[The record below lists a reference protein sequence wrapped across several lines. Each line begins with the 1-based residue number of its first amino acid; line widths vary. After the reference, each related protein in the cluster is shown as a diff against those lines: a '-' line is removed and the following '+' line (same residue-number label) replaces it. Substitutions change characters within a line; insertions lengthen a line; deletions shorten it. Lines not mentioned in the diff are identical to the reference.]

1 MKLNIQNIGVVKEAD
16 INIDG
21 LTVICGENDT
31 GKSTIGKTLFALV
44 KGIIGYEEDFQSE
57 ISYELATR
65 FRQIHRVIE
74 QEIDLSQLD
83 DEQIGIIHRHIP
95 ISSLFLAKQVR
106 SGKLQYNDF
115 LPFIDLLKKLHNQ
128 EIISSD
134 TYDRLSHYI
143 KDIEFFLRQEI
154 NPSKKQKIALE
165 RAFFS
170 EFQTLITDE
179 SKVYLVDNDVN
190 ELMIEFN
197 KKSKIKNELSN
208 LEDFYFGEITYIET
222 PAVVQFFKLIMSAGV
237 KLPEQSRRR
246 IQETVPLHTK
256 DLTRKLFNS
265 DSIFNN
271 EAFYSIHKM
280 IYEAIQGD
288 FVYDN
293 RNNDFYLN
301 RNGKTIPSMDIA
313 SGIKSLGIIDILIK
327 NGILNPNDLLILDEP
342 EINLHPEWQN
352 KYAEIICMLVECGVK
367 VLVVTHSPYMVS
379 ALHHFSKNND
389 AIKRNFYLAEKDEN
403 GSYFSDETNNVMG
416 GIVKR
421 FAYALE
427 GMY

>member
-1 MKLNIQNIGVVKEAD
+1 MKLSIQNIGVVKEAN

-31 GKSTIGKTLFALV
+31 GKSTIGKTLFALI

-115 LPFIDLLKKLHNQ
+115 LPFMELLKQLYDDK
-128 EIISSD
+128 IIILE
-134 TYDRLSHYI
+134 TYERLLHYI
-143 KDIEFFLRQEI
+143 KDIEFFLNQEI
-154 NPSKKQKIALE
+154 NSNKKQKIALE

-179 SKVYLVDNDVN
+179 SKVHLMDNDIN
-190 ELMIEFN
+190 GLMIEFN

-208 LEDFYFGEITYIET
+208 LENFYFGEITYIET

-237 KLPEQSRRR
+237 KLPEQNGRRFR
-246 IQETVPLHTK
+246 ETVPLHTK

-265 DSIFNN
+265 DSIFSN
-271 EAFYSIHKM
+271 ETFSNIHEM

-301 RNGKTIPSMDIA
+301 RNGKKYSV
-313 SGIKSLGIIDILIK
+313 
-327 NGILNPNDLLILDEP
+327 NGYCFW
-342 EINLHPEWQN
+342 H
-352 KYAEIICMLVECGVK
+352 
-367 VLVVTHSPYMVS
+367 
-379 ALHHFSKNND
+379 
-389 AIKRNFYLAEKDEN
+389 
-403 GSYFSDETNNVMG
+403 
-416 GIVKR
+416 
-421 FAYALE
+421 
-427 GMY
+427 

>member
-1 MKLNIQNIGVVKEAD
+1 MKLSIQNIGVVKKAD

-44 KGIIGYEEDFQSE
+44 KGIIGYEEDIQE
-57 ISYELATR
+57 ELSYELITR
-65 FRQIHRVIE
+65 FRQISRVIR
-74 QEIDLSQLD
+74 QEIDLDKLYPDQLEIID
-83 DEQIGIIHRHIP
+83 KYISPSAIFLTRQI
-95 ISSLFLAKQVR
+95 R
-106 SGKLQYNDF
+106 SGKVKDGYF
-115 LPFIDLLKKLHNQ
+115 LPFIDLLKKMNIQ

-134 TYDRLSHYI
+134 TYDKLLHHI
-143 KDIEFFLRQEI
+143 KSIEAFLEREI
-154 NPSKKQKIALE
+154 NSNQKQKIALE

-170 EFQTLITDE
+170 EFQSLITDNSNIKLE
-179 SKVYLVDNDVN
+179 KDFKK
-190 ELMIEFN
+190 ITIRFN
-197 KKSKIKNELSN
+197 KKSKIIDEFFDLVNF
-208 LEDFYFGEITYIET
+208 DFGEITYIET

-237 KLPEQSRRR
+237 KLSEQKGGRFR
-246 IQETVPLHTK
+246 ETVPLHTK

-265 DSIFNN
+265 DSIFSNDR
-271 EAFYSIHKM
+271 FYGIHEM

-288 FVYDN
+288 FIYN
-293 RNNDFYLN
+293 NHNNDFYLS
-301 RNGKTIPSMDIA
+301 RNGKDIPSMDIA

-327 NGILNPNDLLILDEP
+327 QSILNPNDILILDEP

-352 KYAEIICMLVECGVK
+352 KYAEIICMLVERGIK

-379 ALHHFSKNND
+379 ALHHFSKNNNT
-389 AIKRNFYLAEKDEN
+389 IKRSFYLAEKDES

-416 GIVKR
+416 GIVKK